1 MNGNSHRPERVAS
14 VIKRAVAVII
24 ENELSDP
31 RIHGVSVVDAVVTKD
46 LKTAKIY
53 VYIEHDDTDAL
64 KALQNSA
71 GYVRRL
77 LAEQIKEMR
86 VVPSLVFE
94 LDKSQSYYERIDT
107 LIRGLSSEKHNDD
120 NN

>member
-46 LKTAKIY
+46 LKTA
-53 VYIEHDDTDAL
+53 
-64 KALQNSA
+64 
-71 GYVRRL
+71 
-77 LAEQIKEMR
+77 
-86 VVPSLVFE
+86 
-94 LDKSQSYYERIDT
+94 
-107 LIRGLSSEKHNDD
+107 
-120 NN
+120 

>member
-31 RIHGVSVVDAVVTKD
+31 RIHGVSVVDATVTKD

-53 VYIEHDDTDAL
+53 VYVEHDDTDVL

-86 VVPSLVFE
+86 VVPTLVFE
-94 LDKSQSYYERIDT
+94 LDKSQSYYEHIDT
-107 LIRGLSSEKHNDD
+107 LIKGLNSEKHNDD

>member
-46 LKTAKIY
+46 LKIAKIY
-53 VYIEHDDTDAL
+53 VYIENDDAEVLEAL
-64 KALQNSA
+64 RKSA
-71 GYVRRL
+71 GYVRKL

-86 VVPSLVFE
+86 IVPSIAFE
-94 LDKSQSYYERIDT
+94 LDKSQTYYEHIDS
-107 LIRGLSSEKHNDD
+107 LIKGLKSEKNNDG